1 MQICICGGGSLA
13 HVCAGVL
20 ASDTNN
26 RVSILTRRPS
36 EWHDSI
42 EVFDPNGRTFTGRL
56 TQISATP
63 AEAVAGAEVVL
74 LCLPGYAI
82 AEVLQQIKPY
92 LSAQTYVGSIVC
104 STGFFFFAHEILPPD
119 ALLFGF
125 QRVPFI
131 ARTITYGQSANLLG
145 YKSEVAVA
153 IEASAENVEHL
164 RQWIA
169 QAFLTPTRLLGHY
182 YEASLT
188 NSNPIL
194 HTSRLYSMWKNW
206 DGTPFPTNTPFY
218 REWTL
223 EASEILIAMDEEF
236 MRLLDHL
243 PVDKR
248 QMPSLLEYYESTDAA
263 SLTRKISSIQA
274 FKNILSPMTETP
286 EGWIPDFTSRYF
298 TEDFP
303 YGLQFIKNL
312 AEKHQV
318 STPQI
323 DQVLTWGLTKLKRP
337 PLS

>member
-56 TQISATP
+56 AQISASP
-63 AEAVAGAEVVL
+63 AEVVAEAEVVL

-92 LSAQTYVGSIVC
+92 LSEKAYVGNIVC
-104 STGFFFFAHEILPPD
+104 STGFFFFAHEILTPQTP
-119 ALLFGF
+119 LFGF

-153 IEASAENVEHL
+153 IEAPADNAEHL
-164 RQWIA
+164 HQWIA

-194 HTSRLYSMWKNW
+194 HTSRLYSMWKDWN
-206 DGTPFPTNTPFY
+206 GTPFPVNTPFY

-236 MRLLDHL
+236 MHLLDHL

-274 FKNILSPMTETP
+274 FTNILSPMTETP
-286 EGWIPDFTSRYF
+286 EGWIPDFKSRYF

-312 AEKHQV
+312 AVKHGV
-318 STPQI
+318 ATPTI
-323 DQVLTWGLTKLKRP
+323 DLILNWGLSKVKQ
-337 PLS
+337 

>member
-20 ASDTNN
+20 SSDTNN
-26 RVSILTRRPS
+26 SVSILTRRPS

-42 EVFDPNGRTFTGRL
+42 EVFDPNGCTFTGHL
-56 TQISATP
+56 AQISASP
-63 AEAVAGAEVVL
+63 AEVVAGAEVVL

-104 STGFFFFAHEILPPD
+104 STGFFFFAHEILHPETP
-119 ALLFGF
+119 LFGF

-153 IEASAENVEHL
+153 IEAPAEKAELL
-164 RQWIA
+164 REWIA
-169 QAFLTPTRLLGHY
+169 QAFLTPTRLLNHY

-194 HTSRLYSMWKNW
+194 HTSRLFSMWKDW
-206 DGTPFPTNTPFY
+206 DGTPFPANTPFY

-243 PVDKR
+243 PVEKR
-248 QMPSLLEYYESTDAA
+248 QIPTLLDYYESTDAA

-286 EGWIPDFTSRYF
+286 EGWIPDFKSRYF

-312 AEKHQV
+312 AEQHQV

-323 DQVLTWGLTKLKRP
+323 DQVLTWGLSKLKSS
-337 PLS
+337 PL

>member
-42 EVFDPNGRTFTGRL
+42 EVFDPNGRTFVGKL
-56 TQISATP
+56 AHVSSAPSEVIS
-63 AEAVAGAEVVL
+63 EAEVVL

-92 LSAQTYVGSIVC
+92 LSEKAYVGSIVC
-104 STGFFFFAHEILPPD
+104 STGFFFFAHEILTPQTP
-119 ALLFGF
+119 LFGF

-145 YKSEVAVA
+145 YKNEVAVA
-153 IEASAENVEHL
+153 IEAPADNAEHL

-194 HTSRLYSMWKNW
+194 HTSRLYSMWKDWN
-206 DGTPFPTNTPFY
+206 GTPFPVNTPFY

-236 MRLLDHL
+236 MHLLDHL

-274 FKNILSPMTETP
+274 FTNILSPMTETP
-286 EGWIPDFTSRYF
+286 EGWIPDFKSRYF

-312 AEKHQV
+312 AVKHGV
-318 STPQI
+318 ATPTI
-323 DQVLTWGLTKLKRP
+323 DLILGWGLSKVKQ
-337 PLS
+337 

>member
-26 RVSILTRRPS
+26 SVSILTRRPS

-42 EVFDPNGRTFTGRL
+42 EVFDPNGRTFVGHIKH
-56 TQISATP
+56 ISAAP
-63 AEAVAGAEVVL
+63 SEVVAGAEVVL

-92 LSAQTYVGSIVC
+92 LSARTYVGSIVC
-104 STGFFFFAHEILPPD
+104 STGFFFFAHELLNPVTP
-119 ALLFGF
+119 LFGF

-131 ARTITYGQSANLLG
+131 ARTVTYGKSANLLG
-145 YKSEVAVA
+145 YKSEVAVT
-153 IEASAENVEHL
+153 IEHEVDSQEHL
-164 RQWIA
+164 RQWIEA
-169 QAFLTPTRLLGHY
+169 AFHTPTRLLNHY

-194 HTSRLYSMWKNW
+194 HTSRLYSMWKDWN
-206 DGTPFPTNTPFY
+206 GAPFPANTPFY

-223 EASEILIAMDEEF
+223 EASEILITMDEEF

-248 QMPSLLEYYESTDAA
+248 QIPTLLDYYESTDAA

-274 FKNILSPMTETP
+274 FQNILSPMTETP
-286 EGWIPDFTSRYF
+286 EGWIPDFKSRYF

-312 AEKHQV
+312 AVLHRVE
-318 STPQI
+318 TPQI
-323 DQVLTWGLTKLKRP
+323 DQVLEWGLSKLKST
-337 PLS
+337 PL

>member
-20 ASDTNN
+20 SSDTNN
-26 RVSILTRRPS
+26 SVSILTRRPS

-56 TQISATP
+56 AQISASP
-63 AEAVAGAEVVL
+63 AEVVAGAELVL

-104 STGFFFFAHEILPPD
+104 STGFFFFAHEILPPTTP
-119 ALLFGF
+119 LFGF

-131 ARTITYGQSANLLG
+131 ARTITYGQRANLLG

-153 IEASAENVEHL
+153 IEDPTGNAEQL

-169 QAFLTPTRLLGHY
+169 QAFLTPTRLLNHY

-194 HTSRLYSMWKNW
+194 HTSRLYSMWKHW

-248 QMPSLLEYYESTDAA
+248 QIPTLLDYYESTDAA

-286 EGWIPDFTSRYF
+286 EGWIPDFKSRYF

-312 AEKHQV
+312 AEQHQV

-323 DQVLTWGLTKLKRP
+323 DEVLTWGLSKLK
-337 PLS
+337 

>member
-42 EVFDPNGRTFTGRL
+42 EVFDPNGRTFVGKL
-56 TQISATP
+56 AHVSSAPSEVIS
-63 AEAVAGAEVVL
+63 EAEVVL

-104 STGFFFFAHEILPPD
+104 STGFFFFAHEILNPK
-119 ALLFGF
+119 AHLFGF

-153 IEASAENVEHL
+153 IEAPADNAEHL

-194 HTSRLYSMWKNW
+194 HTSRLYSMWKDWN
-206 DGTPFPTNTPFY
+206 GTPFPVNTPFY

-236 MRLLDHL
+236 MHLLDHL

-274 FKNILSPMTETP
+274 FTNILSPMTETP
-286 EGWIPDFTSRYF
+286 EGWIPDFKSRYF

-312 AEKHQV
+312 AVKHGV
-318 STPQI
+318 ATPTI
-323 DQVLTWGLTKLKRP
+323 DLILNWGLSKVKQ
-337 PLS
+337 

>member
-26 RVSILTRRPS
+26 RVSILTRRPT

-42 EVFDPNGRTFTGRL
+42 EVFDPKGHTFVGKL
-56 TQISATP
+56 AHVSSAPSEVIS
-63 AEAVAGAEVVL
+63 GAEVVL

-82 AEVLQQIKPY
+82 AEVLHQIKPY
-92 LSAQTYVGSIVC
+92 LSETTYVGSIVC

-145 YKSEVAVA
+145 YKNEVAVV
-153 IEASAENVEHL
+153 IEHQDADTEPM
-164 RQWIA
+164 RQWIEKT
-169 QAFLTPTRLLGHY
+169 FLTPTRLLNHY
-182 YEASLT
+182 YEVSLT

-194 HTSRLYSMWKNW
+194 HTSRLYSMWKDW
-206 DGTPFPTNTPFY
+206 DGTPFPVNTPFY

-223 EASEILIAMDEEF
+223 EASETLIAMDEEF

-243 PVDKR
+243 PVDKC

-263 SLTRKISSIQA
+263 SLTRKIASIKA
-274 FKNILSPMTETP
+274 FEGILSPMIETP
-286 EGWIPDFTSRYF
+286 EGWMPDFTSRYF

-312 AEKHQV
+312 AVKHGV
-318 STPQI
+318 ATPTI
-323 DQVLTWGLTKLKRP
+323 DLILNWGLSKVKQ
-337 PLS
+337 

>member
-42 EVFDPNGRTFTGRL
+42 EVFDPKGHTFVGKL
-56 TQISATP
+56 AHVSSAPSEVIS
-63 AEAVAGAEVVL
+63 GAEVVL

-92 LSAQTYVGSIVC
+92 LSEKTYVGSIVC
-104 STGFFFFAHEILPPD
+104 STGFFFFAHEILAPQTP
-119 ALLFGF
+119 LFGF

-131 ARTITYGQSANLLG
+131 ARTIHYGESANLLG
-145 YKSEVAVA
+145 YKNEVAVV
-153 IEASAENVEHL
+153 IEGPNHDAEPM
-164 RQWIA
+164 RQWIEK
-169 QAFLTPTRLLGHY
+169 AFMTPTRLLNHY
-182 YEASLT
+182 YEVSLT

-194 HTSRLYSMWKNW
+194 HTSRLYSMWKDW
-206 DGTPFPTNTPFY
+206 DGTPFPVNTPFY
-218 REWTL
+218 REWTQ
-223 EASEILIAMDEEF
+223 EASETLIAMDEEF
-236 MRLLDHL
+236 MQLLDHL

-248 QMPSLLEYYESTDAA
+248 QMPPLLEYYESTDAA
-263 SLTRKISSIQA
+263 SLTRKIASIKA
-274 FKNILSPMTETP
+274 FEGILSPMTETP

-312 AEKHQV
+312 AVKHGV
-318 STPQI
+318 ATPTI
-323 DQVLTWGLTKLKRP
+323 DLILNWGLSKVKQ
-337 PLS
+337 